1 MDRSDL
7 PSRAMPAALEPAQ
20 LVEVERVAVEL
31 AGAAG
36 SRLWLRFR
44 SALTVEYKSPGHQDP
59 VTEADREV
67 ERFLRD
73 EIHARFPEHGVL
85 GEEGSE
91 PPRGVPFVWVVD
103 PLDGTA
109 NFINGLPLWA
119 VSIGVLWYGRPV
131 AGAIFLSCGPDG
143 AQATVHARLGG
154 GAAMNGQRVRVVE
167 EAEPVR
173 RRLSTLPAHYWREL
187 RLHRRQPAQLGE
199 VRTLGSVALEFA
211 LVAAG
216 VLQYGLFWQPKIWD
230 VAAGAA
236 IVREAGG
243 SVLLHRGWG
252 RPWTELY
259 AFEPRP
265 MRRGVPT
272 LRGWRGSILAGNPGA
287 ARAIAGS
294 VRARLAVVEPLVAAY
309 RLLRGGC

>member
-1 MDRSDL
+1 MDRPGL
-7 PSRAMPAALEPAQ
+7 PVGVIPAVLEPAQ
-20 LVEVERVAVEL
+20 LVEVEQTAVEL
-31 AGAAG
+31 AATAG
-36 SRLWLRFR
+36 NRLWLRFR

-59 VTEADREV
+59 VTEADREI

-131 AGAIFLSCGPDG
+131 AGAIFLSCGPNG
-143 AQATVHARLGG
+143 APATVHARLGG

-167 EAEPVR
+167 EVEPVR

-199 VRTLGSVALEFA
+199 VRTLGSVALELA

-252 RPWTELY
+252 QPWTELY

-265 MRRGVPT
+265 TRRGVPT

-294 VRARLAVVEPLVAAY
+294 IRARLAVVEPLIAAY
-309 RLLRGGC
+309 RLLHGGS